1 MNFFSVY
8 CLKFL
13 PGPPFRVFSPPR
25 RSFLPKSPFAGFR
38 LTEMFFCSFLDKVL
52 LDCISIHRMWEFIT
66 IHGCKSHGAARECSF
81 DNIRAFV
88 IRRPFAPRIW
98 LKGQDLFK
106 HEVAFSKF
114 TRSNLFVESLF
125 HPCLV

>member
-1 MNFFSVY
+1 MNFF
-8 CLKFL
+8 CLLSLIFAWTAL
-13 PGPPFRVFSPPR
+13 SGFQSTETLIFAQVTLCGFSTYR
-25 RSFLPKSPFAGFR
+25 AVL
-38 LTEMFFCSFLDKVL
+38 LSFLDKVF

-66 IHGCKSHGAARECSF
+66 IHGCKSHGAARKCSF

-98 LKGQDLFK
+98 LKRQYFFK
-106 HEVAFSKF
+106 HEVAFLKF
-114 TRSNLFVESLF
+114 TRSNLFVEGLF